1 MIERKLDKTKREF
14 LTFEVRELKTTD
26 AEGEVRV
33 AGYASVFDKPSENL
47 GGFVERIKPGAFTE
61 TLKDKRSDPRMLWD
75 HNSQYVLGRRSAG
88 TLTLEEDDKGLAFEA
103 VLPDTT
109 YARDLAELMRR
120 GDVKEMSFG
129 FNVLRDE
136 WSDLDKPIVKRD
148 VLEVRLIEI
157 SIVSFPAYP
166 QTSVKLRDLRDTID
180 ALSDEDAE
188 KVETYIRTLGE
199 VPAAEAAPPV
209 EPAAKAVDPEW
220 LRACMDADCILAGVP
235 LNRDERN
242 AIGDKK

>member
-1 MIERKLDKTKREF
+1 MIERKLDKTKRES
-14 LTFEVRELKTTD
+14 LTFEVRELKTTGD
-26 AEGEVRV
+26 DGEIRV

-103 VLPDTT
+103 ILPDTT

-180 ALSDEDAE
+180 ALSDEDAV
-188 KVETYIRTLGE
+188 KVEEYIRTLGE
-199 VPAAEAAPPV
+199 APVAETAPPV
-209 EPAAKAVDPEW
+209 EPVAETVNSEW
-220 LRACMDADCILAGVP
+220 IRACMDADCLIAGIP
-235 LNRDERN
+235 PIE
-242 AIGDKK
+242 KKE